1 MNAQDII
8 TLVWQGNTGIGR
20 VILLALLALGGV
32 AASAAL
38 RHRARYSREKRTL
51 EDVRAKLQRLQAA
64 QRGDPSEPAAEGARP
79 PLPAPVDLRELSEG
93 VPADTL
99 IGDRLAAL
107 ARMKQARV
115 KVTVDALQQMT
126 VLRESASFGLAFPGY
141 AVDLA
146 MMLGMLGTFV
156 GLCLMLLQMQGV
168 LPSASGLPAA
178 GGFAE
183 AAASLGSIIASKKTA
198 FVTTLVGLACAIAI
212 SFLNFLLA
220 RAQSGFYDALERFTT
235 AELLPATV
243 PVVEDETAM
252 EKLSLQLS
260 DTFSRL
266 GSLSD
271 EQAGNVE
278 RLQEM
283 QLAFGAIVESIRA
296 ITQQSARG
304 PAEEAAGALTTL
316 VKQLGDANDALV
328 KVAESVARSA
338 VQQRQQVLAAERRAD
353 TVGAWVDDGLTI
365 LRRNPVPTLIGA
377 GVVISLLVVLF

>member
-1 MNAQDII
+1 MSDQGIFA
-8 TLVWQGNTGIGR
+8 LVWQGNTGFGR
-20 VILLALLALGGV
+20 VVLLALLALGAV
-32 AASAAL
+32 AASAAM
-38 RHRARYSREKRTL
+38 RHRTRYRREKRTL
-51 EDVRAKLQRLQAA
+51 GDVRARLQRLQAA
-64 QRGDPSEPAAEGARP
+64 EQGDAAEPPAEGARL
-79 PLPAPVDLRELSEG
+79 PLPAPVSLRELSEG
-93 VPADTL
+93 VPPDTL

-115 KVTVDALQQMT
+115 KVNVDALQQMT

-168 LPSASGLPAA
+168 LPGASGLPAA

-198 FVTTLVGLACAIAI
+198 FVTTLAGLACAITV

-220 RAQSGFYDALERFTT
+220 RAQADFYDALERFTT

-243 PVVEDETAM
+243 PAVEDETAM
-252 EKLSLQLS
+252 EKLSLQLG

-328 KVAESVARSA
+328 KVSESMVRGAAE
-338 VQQRQQVLAAERRAD
+338 QRRQALAAERRAE
-353 TVGAWVDDGLTI
+353 TVGTWVDDGLSI
-365 LRRNPVPTLIGA
+365 LRRNPVPALVGA